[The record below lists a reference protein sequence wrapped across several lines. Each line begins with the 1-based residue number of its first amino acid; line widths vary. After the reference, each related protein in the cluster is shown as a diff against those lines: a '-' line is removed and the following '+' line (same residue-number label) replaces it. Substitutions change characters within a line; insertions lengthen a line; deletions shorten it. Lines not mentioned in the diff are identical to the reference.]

1 LSVIVEL
8 SLFPLDKGASVGA
21 YVARAVG
28 VIRESGLPSRLTPM
42 GTCIEG
48 QWDEVMA
55 VVGQC
60 FQALAADS
68 DRVYLTLTA
77 DWRRGRLDGLRT
89 KTESV
94 ERALAG
100 AKEEA

>member
-1 LSVIVEL
+1 MSVIVEL

-28 VIRESGLPSRLTPM
+28 IIRASGLPCRLTPM

-48 QWDEVMA
+48 EWDKVMA

-68 DRVYLTLTA
+68 DRVYLALTA

-100 AKEEA
+100 AGEKA